1 MFHSVSCHTGAMNPQ
16 ELVQVGK
23 KIAYRRNELRLSQ
36 KEVAIVADVSPRTIH
51 NLESGSTWP
60 HASNRIA
67 IERALRWAPGSLDA
81 IKNGGEPTELQQPPE
96 TPPVVKQPL
105 PQPGAGSDVD
115 DLGEL
120 RESIRHLD
128 SLPVYAQRVVLDQAV
143 DELPRAVDALDSGR
157 RGRLVRYAFGLW
169 DEMEDVASS
178 ALRLAVTL
186 GDGSR
191 VWEFCGDGRWVMIR
205 SLYAEP
211 GHAPFPDRAGGPMPS
226 TMIEERF
233 GALQE
238 LPLEIVAQIEQES
251 VGRRIGSAEI
261 LSTFHDNA
269 ESPTGD
275 TGVVALRTIRDDK
288 AHDDA
293 FDDDAL
299 IERINAGQEQI
310 AAQEATEPLDEEWT

>member
-1 MFHSVSCHTGAMNPQ
+1 MKQRRLALNLTQSDVA
-16 ELVQVGK
+16 ELAGVTVRTVGK
-23 KIAYRRNELRLSQ
+23 
-36 KEVAIVADVSPRTIH
+36 
-51 NLESGSTWP
+51 LERSEATKVKALTAAG
-60 HASNRIA
+60 
-67 IERALRWAPGSLDA
+67 IERALQWAPGSLDA
-81 IKNGGEPTELQQPPE
+81 IHNGGEPTELQQPPE

-105 PQPGAGSDVD
+105 PQPGAGSGD

-157 RGRLVRYAFGLW
+157 RGRLVRFAFGLW

-233 GALQE
+233 GTLQE
-238 LPLEIVAQIEQES
+238 LPTSVVEHIEREC
-251 VGRRIGSAEI
+251 VGRRVDAAEI
-261 LSTFHDNA
+261 LDMFFSSGALSNQRD
-269 ESPTGD
+269 D
-275 TGVVALRTIRDDK
+275 TGQSPDADAAGEAGDSAASPDADSGYGIGGANPSIRG
-288 AHDDA
+288 A
-293 FDDDAL
+293 
-299 IERINAGQEQI
+299 
-310 AAQEATEPLDEEWT
+310 

>member
-1 MFHSVSCHTGAMNPQ
+1 MNIGETVVKRRTELGLSRAAAAKLASVDPKTLQS
-16 ELVQVGK
+16 
-23 KIAYRRNELRLSQ
+23 
-36 KEVAIVADVSPRTIH
+36 
-51 NLESGSTWP
+51 LERDERWP
-60 HASNRIA
+60 HDTSRVK

-96 TPPVVKQPL
+96 TPPVVKHPL
-105 PQPGAGSDVD
+105 PQPGAGGGVD

-143 DELPRAVDALDSGR
+143 DELRRAVDALDSGR
-157 RGRLVRYAFGLW
+157 RGRLVRFAFGLW

-186 GDGSR
+186 GDVTR
-191 VWEFCGDGRWVMIR
+191 VWEFCGDGCWVMIR
-205 SLYAEP
+205 GLYAEP

-238 LPLEIVAQIEQES
+238 LPLEVVAQIEQES
-251 VGRRIGSAEI
+251 VGRRMDAAEI
-261 LSTFHDNA
+261 LSMFHDHA

-275 TGVVALRTIRDDK
+275 TGIVDLHTIRDGK
-288 AHDDA
+288 AHDAA

>member
-1 MFHSVSCHTGAMNPQ
+1 MNIGETVVKRRTELGLSRAAAAKLASVDPKTLQS
-16 ELVQVGK
+16 
-23 KIAYRRNELRLSQ
+23 
-36 KEVAIVADVSPRTIH
+36 
-51 NLESGSTWP
+51 LERDERWP
-60 HASNRIA
+60 HDTSRVK
-67 IERALRWAPGSLDA
+67 IERALRWEPGSLDA
-81 IKNGGEPTELQQPPE
+81 IKNGGEPTELQKPPE
-96 TPPVVKQPL
+96 TAPVVKQPL
-105 PQPGAGSDVD
+105 PQPGAGGGVD

-157 RGRLVRYAFGLW
+157 RGRLVRFAFGLW

-186 GDGSR
+186 GDGTR

-211 GHAPFPDRAGGPMPS
+211 GHAPFPDRAGGPMPRS
-226 TMIEERF
+226 VIEERF
-233 GALQE
+233 GSLQE
-238 LPLEIVAQIEQES
+238 VPLEVVAQIEQES

-269 ESPTGD
+269 ESPTGV
-275 TGVVALRTIRDDK
+275 TGVVDLRTIRDGK

>member
-1 MFHSVSCHTGAMNPQ
+1 MNNLGGTIKQ
-16 ELVQVGK
+16 
-23 KIAYRRNELRLSQ
+23 RRLALGLKQSDAAQLAGVTVRTYGRIERSEAAGLSSLT
-36 KEVAIVADVSPRTIH
+36 AA
-51 NLESGSTWP
+51 G
-60 HASNRIA
+60 
-67 IERALRWAPGSLDA
+67 IERALRWEPGSLDA

-157 RGRLVRYAFGLW
+157 RGQLVRYAFGLW
-169 DEMEDVASS
+169 DEMDDAASS

-186 GDGSR
+186 GDGTR

-233 GALQE
+233 GALDE
-238 LPLEIVAQIEQES
+238 MPTSVVEHIEREC
-251 VGRRIGSAEI
+251 VGRRVDAAEMVDR
-261 LSTFHDNA
+261 FHDNT

-275 TGVVALRTIRDDK
+275 TGVVALRTSRDGK

-299 IERINAGQEQI
+299 IERINAGKEQI

>member
-1 MFHSVSCHTGAMNPQ
+1 MKLLGNAMKQRRLALNLTQ
-16 ELVQVGK
+16 SDVAELAGVTVRTVGK
-23 KIAYRRNELRLSQ
+23 
-36 KEVAIVADVSPRTIH
+36 
-51 NLESGSTWP
+51 LERSEATKVKALTAAG
-60 HASNRIA
+60 
-67 IERALRWAPGSLDA
+67 IERALQWAPGSLDA
-81 IKNGGEPTELQQPPE
+81 IHNGGEPTELQQPPE

-105 PQPGAGSDVD
+105 PQPGAGGGD

-178 ALRLAVTL
+178 VLRLAVTL
-186 GDGSR
+186 GDGTR

-269 ESPTGD
+269 ESPTGV
-275 TGVVALRTIRDDK
+275 TGVVDLRTIRDGK

>member
-1 MFHSVSCHTGAMNPQ
+1 MNIGETVVKRRTELGLSRAAAAKLASVDPKTLQS
-16 ELVQVGK
+16 
-23 KIAYRRNELRLSQ
+23 
-36 KEVAIVADVSPRTIH
+36 
-51 NLESGSTWP
+51 LERDERWP
-60 HASNRIA
+60 HDTSRVK
-67 IERALRWAPGSLDA
+67 IERALRWEPGSLDA
-81 IKNGGEPTELQQPPE
+81 IKNGGEPTELQKPPE

-105 PQPGAGSDVD
+105 PQPGAGGGGVD

-157 RGRLVRYAFGLW
+157 RGRLVRFAFGLW
-169 DEMEDVASS
+169 DEMEDVATST
-178 ALRLAVTL
+178 LRLAVTL
-186 GDGSR
+186 GDGTR

-211 GHAPFPDRAGGPMPS
+211 GHAPFPDRVGGAMPS

-233 GALQE
+233 GALDE
-238 LPLEIVAQIEQES
+238 MPTSVVEHIEREC
-251 VGRRIGSAEI
+251 VGRRVDAAEI
-261 LSTFHDNA
+261 LSMFHDNA
-269 ESPTGD
+269 ESPTVD
-275 TGVVALRTIRDDK
+275 TGIVDLRTIRDGK

-299 IERINAGQEQI
+299 IERINAGKEQI

>member
-1 MFHSVSCHTGAMNPQ
+1 MNNLGGTIKQ
-16 ELVQVGK
+16 
-23 KIAYRRNELRLSQ
+23 RRLALGLKQSDAAQLAGVTVRTYGRIERSEAAGLSSLT
-36 KEVAIVADVSPRTIH
+36 AA
-51 NLESGSTWP
+51 G
-60 HASNRIA
+60 
-67 IERALRWAPGSLDA
+67 IERALRWEPGSLDA

-157 RGRLVRYAFGLW
+157 RGQLVRYAFGLW
-169 DEMEDVASS
+169 DEMDDAASS

-186 GDGSR
+186 GDGTR

-233 GALQE
+233 GALDE
-238 LPLEIVAQIEQES
+238 MPTSVVEHIEREC
-251 VGRRIGSAEI
+251 VGRRVDAAEMVDMFFSSRA
-261 LSTFHDNA
+261 LSNQRDDAGRALHTGAADNA
-269 ESPTGD
+269 GD
-275 TGVVALRTIRDDK
+275 SAATS
-288 AHDDA
+288 DA
-293 FDDDAL
+293 DSGDGMSGFNDHREGA
-299 IERINAGQEQI
+299 
-310 AAQEATEPLDEEWT
+310 

>member
-1 MFHSVSCHTGAMNPQ
+1 MNNLGDTIKQ
-16 ELVQVGK
+16 
-23 KIAYRRNELRLSQ
+23 RRLALGLKQSDAAQLAGVTVRTYGRIERSEAAGLSSLT
-36 KEVAIVADVSPRTIH
+36 AA
-51 NLESGSTWP
+51 G
-60 HASNRIA
+60 
-67 IERALRWAPGSLDA
+67 IERALQWTPGSLDA

-169 DEMEDVASS
+169 DEMDDAASS

-186 GDGSR
+186 GDVTR

-211 GHAPFPDRAGGPMPS
+211 GHAPFPDRVGG
-226 TMIEERF
+226 
-233 GALQE
+233 
-238 LPLEIVAQIEQES
+238 
-251 VGRRIGSAEI
+251 
-261 LSTFHDNA
+261 
-269 ESPTGD
+269 GD
-275 TGVVALRTIRDDK
+275 AYRDD
-288 AHDDA
+288 
-293 FDDDAL
+293 
-299 IERINAGQEQI
+299 
-310 AAQEATEPLDEEWT
+310 

>member
-1 MFHSVSCHTGAMNPQ
+1 MNIGETVVKRRTELGLSRAAAAKLASVDPKTLQS
-16 ELVQVGK
+16 
-23 KIAYRRNELRLSQ
+23 
-36 KEVAIVADVSPRTIH
+36 
-51 NLESGSTWP
+51 LERDERWP
-60 HASNRIA
+60 HDTSRVK
-67 IERALRWAPGSLDA
+67 IERALRWEPGSLDA
-81 IKNGGEPTELQQPPE
+81 IKNGGEPTELQKPPE
-96 TPPVVKQPL
+96 TAPVVKQPL
-105 PQPGAGSDVD
+105 PQPGAGGDVD

-157 RGRLVRYAFGLW
+157 RGRLVRFAFGLW

-186 GDGSR
+186 GDGTR

-233 GALQE
+233 GTLQE
-238 LPLEIVAQIEQES
+238 LPTSVVEHIEREC
-251 VGRRIGSAEI
+251 VGRRVDAAEI
-261 LSTFHDNA
+261 LDMFFSSGALSNQRD
-269 ESPTGD
+269 D
-275 TGVVALRTIRDDK
+275 TGQSPDADAAGEAGDSAASPDADSGYGIGGANPSIRG
-288 AHDDA
+288 A
-293 FDDDAL
+293 
-299 IERINAGQEQI
+299 
-310 AAQEATEPLDEEWT
+310 

>member
-1 MFHSVSCHTGAMNPQ
+1 M
-16 ELVQVGK
+16 
-23 KIAYRRNELRLSQ
+23 
-36 KEVAIVADVSPRTIH
+36 
-51 NLESGSTWP
+51 
-60 HASNRIA
+60 
-67 IERALRWAPGSLDA
+67 
-81 IKNGGEPTELQQPPE
+81 
-96 TPPVVKQPL
+96 
-105 PQPGAGSDVD
+105 
-115 DLGEL
+115 
-120 RESIRHLD
+120 
-128 SLPVYAQRVVLDQAV
+128 
-143 DELPRAVDALDSGR
+143 DSGR

-178 ALRLAVTL
+178 VLRLAVTL
-186 GDGSR
+186 GDGTR

-238 LPLEIVAQIEQES
+238 LPPEVVAQIEQEC
-251 VGRRIGSAEI
+251 VGRRMDAAEI
-261 LSTFHDNA
+261 LSMFHDHA

-275 TGVVALRTIRDDK
+275 TGIVDLHTIRDGK
-288 AHDDA
+288 AHDAA